1 MTRADG
7 LKLATALALLVG
19 VALHGVSLLSIG
31 GPLLIF
37 GLLVLHGVFVP
48 QSGLLLPVIHRV
60 VSSNTQVA
68 LTFDDGPDPQVTPA
82 VLDALAAAGAR
93 ATFFVIGRNLRAH
106 PELGHQIVAAGHE
119 LANHSDAHPRTLNLR
134 GTRTMQAEICRGA
147 QAVQAVT
154 GQPATLYRPPI
165 GLKSPALARV
175 ARRLG
180 IQVIMWSCHAR
191 DTGSASAT
199 QIAGRVLDRVR
210 PGDIVLLHDGHDRAG
225 AHRAQTAQAVQ
236 GILAGLKARGLE
248 AVTVSELLQAN

>member
-7 LKLATALALLVG
+7 LKLLTALALLVA
-19 VALHGVSLLSIG
+19 VALDGVSLLSIG

-48 QSGLLLPVIHRV
+48 QSGLLLPVIDRV
-60 VSSNTQVA
+60 ATDRMQVA

-82 VLDALAAAGAR
+82 VLEALAAAGAR

-106 PELGHQIVAAGHE
+106 PELGRQIVAAGHE

-134 GTRTMQAEICRGA
+134 GTQTMQAEISRGA
-147 QAVQAVT
+147 EAVQAMT
-154 GQPATLYRPPI
+154 GQPARLYRPPI
-165 GLKSPALARV
+165 GLKSPPLARV

-180 IQVIMWSCHAR
+180 LQVVMWSCHAR
-191 DTGSASAT
+191 DTGSASAA
-199 QIAGRVLDRVR
+199 QIAARVLGRVR

-225 AHRAQTAQAVQ
+225 TRRAQTAEAVQ

-248 AVTVSELLQAN
+248 AVTVSELLQAS